1 MKRVIEATIVASV
14 VLLLAGCATKKY
26 VAQQTDPINA
36 KVNEVEKQAQG
47 TQRQLESD
55 EPKISAA
62 AEKADSADARAG
74 DALGRADAAS
84 KKTDQVKSDLRAEL
98 NERIANIDDYKPA
111 GDVVVLFKFNS
122 AKLTDEAK
130 QQLDQLG
137 TGRVGGMKR
146 YFVAIEGFTDKT
158 GTPEYNLELSRRRAE
173 AVQTYLVS
181 QHNVPVY
188 RIQIVGLGKD
198 KPVNDE
204 KTRDDRQKNRRVQV
218 TIFSA
223 DSGPCIEDLRKR
235 GLLTCQETDR
245 SGFRLDPRRKTA
257 ARAESSDRAPG
268 QQPARRRHPEHHGR
282 AVGSPLPVQRQGRL
296 DLAQQIRRGTREEES
311 VCGSPAKNSTP

>member
-1 MKRVIEATIVASV
+1 MKRVIEATIIASV
-14 VLLLAGCATKKY
+14 MLLLAGCATKKY

-36 KVNEVEKQAQG
+36 KVNEVEKQ
-47 TQRQLESD
+47 TQSTQKQLESD

-84 KKTDQVKSDLRAEL
+84 KKSDQVKSDVRAEL
-98 NERIANIDDYKPA
+98 NERIANLDDYKPA

-122 AKLTDEAK
+122 AKLTEEAK

-137 TGRVGGMKR
+137 KVGSMKR

-181 QHNVPVY
+181 QRNVPVY

-204 KTRDDRQKNRRVQV
+204 KTRDDREKNRRVQV

-223 DSGPCIEDLRKR
+223 DSGP
-235 GLLTCQETDR
+235 GSAT
-245 SGFRLDPRRKTA
+245 PN
-257 ARAESSDRAPG
+257 PG
-268 QQPARRRHPEHHGR
+268 
-282 AVGSPLPVQRQGRL
+282 S
-296 DLAQQIRRGTREEES
+296 AQ
-311 VCGSPAKNSTP
+311 